1 MDVMSCINKK
11 ETEENR
17 RPKMDRKN
25 RNGIASIEIKMI
37 S

>member
-1 MDVMSCINKK
+1 MSASLQTDVMS
-11 ETEENR
+11 EEENR
-17 RPKMDRKN
+17 KPKMDRKN